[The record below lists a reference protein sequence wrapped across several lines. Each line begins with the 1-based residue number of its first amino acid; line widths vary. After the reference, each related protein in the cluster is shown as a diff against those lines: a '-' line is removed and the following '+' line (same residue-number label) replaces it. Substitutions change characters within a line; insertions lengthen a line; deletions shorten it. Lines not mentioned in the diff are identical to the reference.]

1 MGSSSLNL
9 CLEGFV
15 KVFIFLFRIM
25 SQISY
30 FDILDISIR
39 TDIIFSFLEYVVF
52 SSSCL
57 ITIFRKCYSSLLLIF
72 CWKVYKVCEMISEE
86 RESVKSPIFFSYL
99 WRGSS
104 LKREET
110 IFIVSGCFY
119 IIILMAETI
128 ESKY

>member
-1 MGSSSLNL
+1 M
-9 CLEGFV
+9 

-25 SQISY
+25 SQMSY

-57 ITIFRKCYSSLLLIF
+57 MTIFRKCYSSLLLIF
-72 CWKVYKVCEMISEE
+72 CWKVYRVCEMISEE

-110 IFIVSGCFY
+110 IFIAYGCFY
-119 IIILMAETI
+119 IIILMAEVI
-128 ESKY
+128 EKIID